1 MDSKNTTKKL
11 RDWYQDQRPL
21 TVDIVGDF
29 AGQELFAIHGESL
42 IRYYLTEAKVDLDEG
57 FQLLHAVHVVEKV
70 LSELKRRDCNF
81 DVLFFRDH
89 ENICVSQQAAGSTKG
104 AKYRLTRRILIQ
116 HFIKSN
122 VDFRVLEFDSF
133 KSKECKN
140 YLSGHGVHFML
151 CDDGRAANVDQ
162 ATHLQHLIRE
172 VMESGRHVGIIN
184 SIAWRSSK
192 VFMSLLSGKEND
204 LCGSSPQLPEIE
216 AKEPLSLSKAVLLQ
230 TTQHSFSDTNL
241 PGRDK
246 HAVVFCRAY
255 IEHCASTNKII
266 EADLHRVEAFLLQ
279 AATLRHCSLPERAC
293 VEVSKDDET
302 VSSQDHEF
310 LHMFCAATQG
320 LMEMPSELNEQEGCE
335 LFDIVD
341 GRVFFYFLRAIRS
354 EGEVPTKILEHANVL
369 YNETFRGR
377 NPEPKKPFVT
387 LKPSK
392 VSRPPPKAGKNLT
405 ALPFSHPV
413 LDTFLKDVEIGESE
427 ETQDPNAELVFED
440 LRHWHAY
447 KPITQLK
454 RRERYP
460 IWVEKAR
467 QKKMQLRMAEVSS
480 YAASLISIIGKTFN
494 RETIVVSSR
503 PKQSISTAS
512 KIVQLKHHKQK
523 PGKGGKQSAILEAQ
537 KLIDQKAQVK
547 LMNILNHWRDKYNE
561 FEKVNSPIDR
571 YLKALDFQSKGSSG
585 NHDAVKPEVQL
596 YLCHVLMEIWT
607 QVRKKTCEDSLE
619 GLYLVSMIWNW
630 LGKISKS
637 ANCTHEIAGAV
648 QQIFKA
654 LAATP
659 LPIATLETSRT
670 LPFFIRPITLKRVPE
685 LVKNTRLLQ
694 LERGGPYM
702 DRRFDSQPDARV
714 QFEPDAWQRDVLD
727 CIDANKSVLVVAPT
741 SAGKTFISFYAMKKV
756 LEESD
761 DGVLVYVAPT
771 KALVNQI
778 AAEIE
783 ARFSKSYRQQSGKSI
798 WAVHT
803 RDYRINNPSQCQILV
818 TVPHMLQIMLL
829 SPTNAVGTNAWS
841 RRVKRIIFDEV
852 HCIGQADDGVVWEQ
866 LLLLAPCPIIAL
878 SATVGNPNELKD
890 WLAMSQA
897 QKGYDMKMVVHGVR
911 YSDLRKFTYNPP
923 KDFAFEG
930 LSNSAQLP
938 VPGLDEGDSISH
950 NFSFVHPVVALKDR
964 NRFVLGDVSLEA
976 RDCLTL
982 WKHMRKTF
990 AATLLSDTAKL
1001 DPVNVLPEWIEKH
1014 HVIEWEKDLKAVL
1027 RGAMQMEN
1035 SPFPGLQ
1042 ESLRN
1047 LESPDQPVVTLERH
1061 VEKLFPL
1068 VCDLHK
1074 LDALPALV
1082 FNYDRSQCEQCVR
1095 HILLEL
1101 QKAEHNF
1108 KGKDNTWRQKL
1119 QRFEQLKKQKEGIR
1133 IPRRSEALD
1142 DEENLSKLDLAREE
1156 ENMSRMHQRDFDDMV
1171 SSLTK
1176 ETVDSWLI
1184 DALRRGLGVHHAGMN
1199 RRYRQIAEMLFRR
1212 GYLRVVVA
1220 TGTLALGI
1228 NMPCKTVVFSG
1239 DSVFLSPQNY
1249 RQASG
1254 RAGRRGFGLLG
1265 NIVFNGIAQERVHEI
1280 MSSRLPALRGQ
1291 FPIST
1296 TLILRLL
1303 VLLDGTDNC
1312 PFAVNAVNALLSQT
1326 RLYLGGPDAEMSV
1339 KHHLRFSIE
1348 YLRRHN
1354 LLSAKGAPVNF
1365 AGLVGHLYFTENA
1378 VFAFHSLLRGG
1389 YFHTLCADIENAQE
1403 RVLRELML
1411 VLSHLFGRIPIKRL
1425 PEPAEKLMISHNQDV
1440 LSIFKDYVSSYICQ
1454 HLHDKPDRELP
1465 LTKALVGSKKPRDSS
1480 FMGRN
1485 PAVIRSPFAA
1495 LSGFGDDFTTIK
1507 ELCSDVR
1514 GGVFLEESAISYI
1527 PIWPHDTD
1535 TEFNAYL
1542 YDFFKHGSLKVL
1554 IRDNHVKQGDVWFY
1568 LKDFSLVLKTIVT
1581 SLKGVMSAE
1590 GDYDPDDF
1598 GEDDTFVE
1606 EPEETETQKPEEV
1619 VEKTVKKSKA
1629 VIADSWE
1636 DDSDDETEP
1645 ENTGSTAANTTSQ
1658 SSLDRKGG
1666 LILVLKAFKL
1676 LEEEVSKKFYK
1687 IGA

>member
-11 RDWYQDQRPL
+11 RDWYQDQSPL

-42 IRYYLTEAKVDLDEG
+42 IRYCLTEAKVDLDEG
-57 FQLLHAVHVVEKV
+57 FQLFHAVHAVEKV

-122 VDFRVLEFDSF
+122 VDFRIFEFDSF
-133 KSKECKN
+133 RSNECKN

-162 ATHLQHLIRE
+162 ATQLQHLIRE

-192 VFMSLLSGKEND
+192 VFMLLLSGKKNA
-204 LCGSSPQLPEIE
+204 LCGSSLQLPEIE
-216 AKEPLSLSKAVLLQ
+216 AKEPLLLSKAVLLQ

-279 AATLRHCSLPERAC
+279 AATLRHCSLQERAC
-293 VEVSKDDET
+293 VEVSKDDEI

-320 LMEMPSELNEQEGCE
+320 LMEMPSELNDQEGCE

-354 EGEVPTKILEHANVL
+354 EGEVPTEILEHANVL

-377 NPEPKKPFVT
+377 NPEPKEPFAI

-392 VSRPPPKAGKNLT
+392 VSRPPPKVGKNLT

-454 RRERYP
+454 SRERYP

-480 YAASLISIIGKTFN
+480 YAASLTSIIGKTFN

-503 PKQSISTAS
+503 SKQSISTAS
-512 KIVQLKHHKQK
+512 KIAQPKHHKQK

-547 LMNILNHWRDKYNE
+547 LMDILNHWRDKYNE

-607 QVRKKTCEDSLE
+607 QVRKKACEDSLE
-619 GLYLVSMIWNW
+619 PDPQGTSSDSVAHCHSRDFSNTPVLHQ
-630 LGKISKS
+630 
-637 ANCTHEIAGAV
+637 ANNAKV
-648 QQIFKA
+648 
-654 LAATP
+654 
-659 LPIATLETSRT
+659 
-670 LPFFIRPITLKRVPE
+670 
-685 LVKNTRLLQ
+685 VKNTRLLQ
-694 LERGGPYM
+694 LEHGGPYM

-727 CIDANKSVLVVAPT
+727 CIDANESVLVVAPT

-897 QKGYDMKMVVHGVR
+897 QKGYDMKMVVHE
-911 YSDLRKFTYNPP
+911 
-923 KDFAFEG
+923 DFAFEG

-964 NRFVLGDVSLEA
+964 FVLGDVSLEA

-990 AATLLSDTAKL
+990 VATLLSDTAKL

-1014 HVIEWEKDLKAVL
+1014 HVTKWERDLKAVL

-1035 SPFPGLQ
+1035 SPFPDLQ

-1082 FNYDRSQCEQCVR
+1082 FNYNRSQCEQCVR

-1108 KGKDNTWRQKL
+1108 KERDNTWRQKL
-1119 QRFEQLKKQKEGIR
+1119 QRFEQWKKQKEGIR
-1133 IPRRSEALD
+1133 VPRRSEALD

-1156 ENMSRMHQRDFDDMV
+1156 ENDEGSRWDSFDPKAHLDQFSFADMSRMQQRDFDDMV
-1171 SSLTK
+1171 SSLAK
-1176 ETVDSWLI
+1176 EAVDSWLI
-1184 DALRRGLGVHHAGMN
+1184 DALRRGLGIHHAGMN
-1199 RRYRQIAEMLFRR
+1199 RRYRQIFQCGNASSP

-1254 RAGRRGFGLLG
+1254 RAGRRGFDLLG

-1291 FPIST
+1291 FPIAT

-1303 VLLDGTDNC
+1303 VLLDGTDSC

-1348 YLRRHN
+1348 YLRRQN

-1403 RVLRELML
+1403 RVL
-1411 VLSHLFGRIPIKRL
+1411 H
-1425 PEPAEKLMISHNQDV
+1425 
-1440 LSIFKDYVSSYICQ
+1440 
-1454 HLHDKPDRELP
+1454 RELP
-1465 LTKALVGSKKPRDSS
+1465 LTKALVESKKPCDSS
-1480 FMGRN
+1480 SMGRN

-1514 GGVFLEESAISYI
+1514 GGVFLEESAVSYI

-1554 IRDNHVKQGDVWFY
+1554 VRDNHVKQGDVWFY

-1598 GEDDTFVE
+1598 GEDDTFME
-1606 EPEETETQKPEEV
+1606 EPEEAETQKSEEV
-1619 VEKTVKKSKA
+1619 VEKTAKKSKA

-1636 DDSDDETEP
+1636 DDSDEESEP

-1658 SSLDRKGG
+1658 SSVDRKGG

-1676 LEEEVSKKFYK
+1676 LEEEFSKKFYK

>member
-1 MDSKNTTKKL
+1 MDSKDTTKKL
-11 RDWYQDQRPL
+11 RDWYQDQSPL

-42 IRYYLTEAKVDLDEG
+42 IRYCLTEAKVDLDEG
-57 FQLLHAVHVVEKV
+57 FQLLHAVHAVEKV

-89 ENICVSQQAAGSTKG
+89 ENICVSQQAVGSTKG

-122 VDFRVLEFDSF
+122 LDFRILEFDSF
-133 KSKECKN
+133 KSNECKN

-162 ATHLQHLIRE
+162 ATHLQHLIME
-172 VMESGRHVGIIN
+172 VMESGRHVGIMN
-184 SIAWRSSK
+184 SITWRSSK
-192 VFMSLLSGKEND
+192 VFMSLLSGKKNA
-204 LCGSSPQLPEIE
+204 LCGSSLQLPEIE

-230 TTQHSFSDTNL
+230 TTQHSFSDANL

-279 AATLRHCSLPERAC
+279 AATLRHCSLQERAC
-293 VEVSKDDET
+293 VEVSKDGEI

-310 LHMFCAATQG
+310 LHMFCATTQG
-320 LMEMPSELNEQEGCE
+320 LMEVPSELNEQEGCE

-354 EGEVPTKILEHANVL
+354 EGEVPTEILEHANVL
-369 YNETFRGR
+369 YNETFRGQ
-377 NPEPKKPFVT
+377 NPEPKKPFAT

-392 VSRPPPKAGKNLT
+392 VSRPPPEAGKNLT

-454 RRERYP
+454 SRERYP

-480 YAASLISIIGKTFN
+480 YAASLTNITGKTFN

-512 KIVQLKHHKQK
+512 KIAQPKHHKQK
-523 PGKGGKQSAILEAQ
+523 PGKGGKQSAIMEAQ

-547 LMNILNHWRDKYNE
+547 LMDIMNHWRDKYNE

-607 QVRKKTCEDSLE
+607 QVRKKTCEDSRE
-619 GLYLVSMIWNW
+619 VSMIWNW

-637 ANCTHEIAGAV
+637 ANCTHEIASAV
-648 QQIFKA
+648 QQILKV

-670 LPFFIRPITLKRVPE
+670 LPFFIRPITLKRIPE

-694 LERGGPYM
+694 LEHGGPYM

-727 CIDANKSVLVVAPT
+727 CID
-741 SAGKTFISFYAMKKV
+741 
-756 LEESD
+756 
-761 DGVLVYVAPT
+761 
-771 KALVNQI
+771 
-778 AAEIE
+778 
-783 ARFSKSYRQQSGKSI
+783 
-798 WAVHT
+798 
-803 RDYRINNPSQCQILV
+803 
-818 TVPHMLQIMLL
+818 
-829 SPTNAVGTNAWS
+829 
-841 RRVKRIIFDEV
+841 
-852 HCIGQADDGVVWEQ
+852 

-890 WLAMSQA
+890 WLATSQA
-897 QKGYDMKMVVHGVR
+897 
-911 YSDLRKFTYNPP
+911 
-923 KDFAFEG
+923 
-930 LSNSAQLP
+930 
-938 VPGLDEGDSISH
+938 
-950 NFSFVHPVVALKDR
+950 
-964 NRFVLGDVSLEA
+964 NRFVLDDVSLEA

-1014 HVIEWEKDLKAVL
+1014 HVIEWEKDLKVVL

-1061 VEKLFPL
+1061 FEKLFPL
-1068 VCDLHK
+1068 
-1074 LDALPALV
+1074 
-1082 FNYDRSQCEQCVR
+1082 
-1095 HILLEL
+1095 
-1101 QKAEHNF
+1101 
-1108 KGKDNTWRQKL
+1108 
-1119 QRFEQLKKQKEGIR
+1119 EGIR
-1133 IPRRSEALD
+1133 VPRRSEALD

-1156 ENMSRMHQRDFDDMV
+1156 ESDERDFDDMV

-1199 RRYRQIAEMLFRR
+1199 RRYRQI
-1212 GYLRVVVA
+1212 
-1220 TGTLALGI
+1220 
-1228 NMPCKTVVFSG
+1228 
-1239 DSVFLSPQNY
+1239 
-1249 RQASG
+1249 
-1254 RAGRRGFGLLG
+1254 
-1265 NIVFNGIAQERVHEI
+1265 
-1280 MSSRLPALRGQ
+1280 
-1291 FPIST
+1291 
-1296 TLILRLL
+1296 
-1303 VLLDGTDNC
+1303 
-1312 PFAVNAVNALLSQT
+1312 
-1326 RLYLGGPDAEMSV
+1326 
-1339 KHHLRFSIE
+1339 
-1348 YLRRHN
+1348 
-1354 LLSAKGAPVNF
+1354 
-1365 AGLVGHLYFTENA
+1365 
-1378 VFAFHSLLRGG
+1378 
-1389 YFHTLCADIENAQE
+1389 
-1403 RVLRELML
+1403 
-1411 VLSHLFGRIPIKRL
+1411 RIPIKRTPKRVALAARSPSEIFLRRL
-1425 PEPAEKLMISHNQDV
+1425 PEPAEKLMINHNQDV

-1465 LTKALVGSKKPRDSS
+1465 LTKVLVGPRKPCDSS

-1514 GGVFLEESAISYI
+1514 GGVFLEESAVSYI

-1542 YDFFKHGSLKVL
+1542 YDFFKHGSLK
-1554 IRDNHVKQGDVWFY
+1554 GDVWFY

-1590 GDYDPDDF
+1590 GDYDLDGF
-1598 GEDDTFVE
+1598 GEDDTFME
-1606 EPEETETQKPEEV
+1606 ESEETEMQKPEEV
-1619 VEKTVKKSKA
+1619 VEKTAKKSKA

-1636 DDSDDETEP
+1636 DDSDEESEP

-1658 SSLDRKGG
+1658 SSVDRKGG

-1676 LEEEVSKKFYK
+1676 LEEEFSPPRITNVLEARTETPKKATNKTFWKAFSFSGVTLRSGAGRRVPGLEGEGLNGVIEHTGKTGLKNKMTVYVMLSNHEWYLLRIPPRQQGK
-1687 IGA
+1687 IEIHDVQKTICHTK